1 MITEIIKFNCHVLK
15 VNKYNTITPDDL
27 LLEYKTHGTLILE
40 NTEVYVTSCKWAA
53 GSTSTIITKVKK
65 VEK

>member
-1 MITEIIKFNCHVLK
+1 MITEIIRFNCHVLK
-15 VNKYNTITPDDL
+15 VNKYINITPDDL

-40 NTEVYVTSCKWAA
+40 DTEVYVESCKWAA